1 MSKAVNN
8 MQSHWEGAFGNKTFD
23 FFFLDD
29 YYNEQYQA
37 ELKFGSI
44 FGLFAILAI
53 LVACL
58 GLFGLAS
65 YITSLRSKEVG
76 VRKVLGASIQQL
88 LRLLTWD
95 FVKLVSIS
103 IIIAAPLSWWLMKN
117 WLAGFENRIQL
128 GVGIFLIPSIAIVII
143 AISTVAFHTFKT
155 ARLNPADTLHDE

>member
-1 MSKAVNN
+1 MRESIDG
-8 MQSHWEGAFGNKTFD
+8 MQSHWESAFGNKVFD

-29 YYNEQYQA
+29 YYNEQYQS
-37 ELKFGSI
+37 EVQFGSI

-76 VRKVLGASIQQL
+76 VRKVLGASLNQL

-95 FVKLVSIS
+95 FVKLVVIS

-117 WLAGFENRIQL
+117 WLDDFENRIQL
-128 GVGIFLIPSIAIVII
+128 GLGIFLIPALIIMLIAVL
-143 AISTVAFHTFKT
+143 TVAFHTFKT
-155 ARLNPADTLHDE
+155 ARLNPAETLHDE